1 MKDHLTCSFI
11 IYCFWF
17 QEYFTNCYS
26 YMSNMWSERAFGYYH
41 IDKSMY
47 TLIKVSNVYTSKTWK
62 REKRGLIEY
71 LPYFCRYID
80 CVYSLEPPRW
90 WGLNEYLQS
99 VIALI
104 RKISNLII
112 CKPLVLQRRDQ
123 RGFRSTCASA
133 LSDQT
138 ICWSHGVIVAYWRL
152 FVWIEVLT
160 DASYLH

>member
-1 MKDHLTCSFI
+1 MGENRRTLMKNICHSIAELGVLHVI
-11 IYCFWF
+11 
-17 QEYFTNCYS
+17 
-26 YMSNMWSERAFGYYH
+26 RARVQDICLIFGYHH
-41 IDKSMY
+41 INKSMY
-47 TLIKVSNVYTSKTWK
+47 TLVKVSNVYTSKTWK

-90 WGLNEYLQS
+90 WGLNKYLQS

-104 RKISNLII
+104 RKISNIFK

-123 RGFRSTCASA
+123 TEFRSTCASA

-138 ICWSHGVIVAYWRL
+138 ICWSHGVIVAYWRV
-152 FVWIEVLT
+152 FVWLRF
-160 DASYLH
+160 